1 MIIKKNILGAIS
13 SLIVLASAN
22 VYAAQLPTKD
32 LLAREATEAQ
42 RGADNNNHRQRH
54 GGRASIDN
62 PSDLILAREATE
74 APSGADNNNQR
85 RRGRVSTD
93 NPGDYILAR
102 EATQAPRGADNN
114 NQRRR
119 GRA

>member
-1 MIIKKNILGAIS
+1 MISKKIIFCAIS
-13 SLIVLASAN
+13 GLIVLASTN

-32 LLAREATEAQ
+32 VLAREATEAP
-42 RGADNNNHRQRH
+42 RGADNNNHRR

-62 PSDLILAREATE
+62 PSDLIMAREATE
-74 APSGADNNNQR
+74 APRGADNNNQR

-102 EATQAPRGADNN
+102 EATEAPRGADNN